1 MGKIFLMCGII
12 LAALSIAAC
21 GGKKVT
27 RVSSDSAVDLSGRWN
42 DTDSQLVSAEMIR
55 DCLAYAWLTNFKEK
69 AKKNPTV
76 IVGRVVNKSHERINT
91 ETFTKDLE
99 RELLKSGAVDF
110 VADSSQREEIRTER
124 QEQAVHA
131 SSETQKGPGQ
141 EVGADYMLKGQINTI
156 LDTAEGEQ
164 VRYYQIEL
172 ELINIADNKKA
183 WIGQKKIKK
192 IVEKASASW

>member
-1 MGKIFLMCGII
+1 MKHRFLFLGLMVVVFG
-12 LAALSIAAC
+12 LVAC

-27 RVSSDSAVDLSGRWN
+27 RVSSDTAVDLSGRWN

-55 DCLAYAWLTNFKEK
+55 DCVSQAWLANYK
-69 AKKNPTV
+69 AKSKKTPTV
-76 IVGRVVNKSHERINT
+76 IVGRVINKSDERINT

-99 RELLKSGAVDF
+99 RALLNSGAVDF
-110 VADSSQREEIRTER
+110 VADSSQRDEIRTER

-141 EVGADYMLKGQINTI
+141 EVGADYMLKGQINSI
-156 LDTAEGEQ
+156 SDTAEGQQ

-172 ELINIADNKKA
+172 ELINITDNKKA

-192 IVEKASASW
+192 VVERPSTSW

>member
-1 MGKIFLMCGII
+1 MKNYFLMLGLVGITF
-12 LAALSIAAC
+12 SIASC
-21 GGKKVT
+21 GSKRVT
-27 RVSSDSAVDLSGRWN
+27 RVSSDTAVDLSGRWN

-55 DCLAYAWLTNFKEK
+55 DCIAQAWLTNFK
-69 AKKNPTV
+69 AKSKKTPTV
-76 IVGRVVNKSHERINT
+76 IVGRVVNKSSERINT

-99 RELLKSGAVDF
+99 RALLNSGAVDF

-131 SSETQKGPGQ
+131 SAETQKGPGQ
-141 EVGADYMLKGQINTI
+141 EVGADFMLKGQINSI
-156 LDTAEGEQ
+156 EDTADGQQ

-172 ELINIADNKKA
+172 ELINIADNKKS

-192 IVEKASASW
+192 IVERPSASW